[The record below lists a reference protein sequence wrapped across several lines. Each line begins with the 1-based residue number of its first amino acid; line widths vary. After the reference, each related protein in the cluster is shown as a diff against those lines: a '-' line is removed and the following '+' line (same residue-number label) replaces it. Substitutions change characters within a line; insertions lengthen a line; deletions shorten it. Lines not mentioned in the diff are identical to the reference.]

1 MHVESYNYC
10 YMIENV
16 NVFCRL
22 INYTRVMYTIRY
34 LAKTRYNVRGGE
46 FRNSDSQTFS
56 CKVQTRRK
64 IFEVEKQSPTLLT
77 NFITTI

>member
-1 MHVESYNYC
+1 
-10 YMIENV
+10 
-16 NVFCRL
+16 
-22 INYTRVMYTIRY
+22 MYTIRY